1 MGTPRWLQLVEEV
14 GPSILLFTP
23 LAPIT
28 PAIVAG
34 IKLVNDLPGVK
45 GPEKKLLVQQIAAVA
60 AAGANAQAGHQVID
74 PASVATV
81 SGQAIDTIIG
91 VVGIVHDLPDTPAP
105 SVPPQ

>member
-45 GPEKKLLVQQIAAVA
+45 GPEKKAIVQQIAAVA

-81 SGQAIDTIIG
+81 SGQVIDS
-91 VVGIVHDLPDTPAP
+91 VVQVTNLVNSLSDKPAP
-105 SVPPQ
+105 TAPPQ